1 VQAMVLAEGSANLPG
16 ATQDLRVWVVPD
28 FNAGAAS
35 LAYAVINPA
44 VGLGTLVTQWVLQ
57 RPLAEAATREFLIT
71 GHWDAPLVTPVDR
84 TRDAHPLPGSATH
97 PPLPRKD

>member
-1 VQAMVLAEGSANLPG
+1 VVLAEGSASLPG

-44 VGLGTLVTQWVLQ
+44 VGLGTLVTQWFLQ
-57 RPLAEAATREFLIT
+57 RPLAEAATREFHVT
-71 GHWDAPLVTPVDR
+71 GRWDAPLVTPVDR
-84 TRDAHPLPGSATH
+84 TRDAHPLP
-97 PPLPRKD
+97 RKDQSP